1 MEILLSISIAILA
14 GLMLSRVAKILQLP
28 AVTAYLVAGILVGP
42 YVLGQF
48 GVEGLGFTSEEYVD
62 RFELFSEVALGF
74 IAFSIG
80 NEFRIAQ
87 LKKIGKQATVIGIFQ
102 AIFTCLVVDALLI
115 GLHFII
121 PNEFSL
127 EAAIVLGAIAT
138 ATAPAATLMVV
149 KQYKAKGKLT
159 DILLPVVALD
169 DAVGLMVFAVS
180 FGIAKSIST
189 GSVNVLSV
197 VVSPLLEVVLSLLL
211 GAAMGFAF
219 NFCERFFHSR
229 SKRLSVS
236 VTFVLMTVAISMLKF
251 DLGNG
256 LHIEFS
262 SLLSCMMLGT
272 VFCNVCDFSEEL
284 MDRVDR
290 WTAPLL
296 VLFFVL
302 SGAELKLSVF
312 GEWTVILVGVV
323 YVIARSL
330 GKYFG
335 ARFSAQL
342 TKCDPGIVKYLGV
355 TLLPQAGVALG
366 MAIKAE
372 TLGPEGSIVAQI
384 TLFAVLIYELVGPM
398 LTKISLIR
406 TGDIQLDGAVSA
418 REEARKKKLE
428 NPHAARHHRHHSS

>member
-14 GLMLSRVAKILQLP
+14 GLMLSRVAKILKLP

-42 YVLGQF
+42 YLLGAI
-48 GVEGLGFTSEEYVD
+48 GVEGLGFTSKENIEALS
-62 RFELFSEVALGF
+62 LFSDVALGF

-80 NEFRIAQ
+80 NEFRLSS

-102 AIFTCLVVDALLI
+102 AIFTCLVVDAFLI

-127 EAAIVLGAIAT
+127 EAAIVLGAVAT

-169 DAVGLMVFAVS
+169 DAVGLVVFAVS
-180 FGIAKSIST
+180 FGVAKSLST
-189 GSVNVLSV
+189 GSVNILSV
-197 VVSPLLEVVLSLLL
+197 VVSPILEVVLSLLL
-211 GAAMGFAF
+211 GAVMGFLF

-236 VTFVLMTVAISMLKF
+236 VTFVLMTVAISMF
-251 DLGNG
+251 EHDFGNG

-262 SLLSCMMLGT
+262 PLLSCMMLGT
-272 VFCNVCDFSEEL
+272 IFCNICDFSEEL

-302 SGAELKLSVF
+302 SGADLDLDEIFSRA
-312 GEWTVILVGVV
+312 TVIFIGVI
-323 YVIARSL
+323 YIISRSL

-335 ARFSAQL
+335 ARFSAQM
-342 TKCDPGIVKYLGV
+342 TKCDPSIVKYLGI

-366 MAIKAE
+366 MARMAKD
-372 TLGPEGSIVAQI
+372 LGPEGLIVAQI
-384 TLFAVLIYELVGPM
+384 TLFAVLIYEIVGPM
-398 LTKISLIR
+398 LTKICLIR
-406 TGDIQLDGAVSA
+406 TGDIQLEGAVSA
-418 REEARKKKLE
+418 REEARQKKLM
-428 NPHAARHHRHHSS
+428 NPHTPRHHRHHS